1 MANVKTRPVANDALR
16 KGLKAIA
23 PAFAT
28 AIVFSFFLNLLMFVS
43 PLYMLQIYDRVLGT
57 RNLATLGGLT
67 VIAAALLM
75 VWAGLETL
83 RSRLLVRAGVLFD
96 ERFAAPM
103 FKVVHQGIL
112 SQPNAINQ
120 QNLRDVDTIR
130 EFLTG
135 SGLIAFCD
143 APWFP
148 VFILAAFVLHPW
160 FGAIAIVG
168 GLTTLGLA
176 LLNEITTRKTLLAA
190 SKASATAGQSAQST
204 FRNTEVVQAMGMV
217 DALVGRWGQHHSQ
230 VLALQ
235 ARASDRA
242 GAIIAFTKFF
252 RMFLQIMILGVG
264 AYLAVQHEISAGMM
278 IAASILIGRALQPIE
293 LAVANWKGFLS
304 AREAYGRT
312 KRLLELVGAEPERM
326 PLPRPQGSVT
336 VENIVAGAPG
346 GRAPILRG
354 VSFSV
359 GAGELLGVV
368 GPSAAGKS
376 SLARVLVGVWRVTA
390 GAVRLDGSDLMHW
403 NPSELGRHLGYLPQD
418 VELFG
423 GTVAENI
430 ARFEEIDDEAV
441 IAAAR
446 LAGCHELIQNL
457 PDGYNTNIGD
467 EGQVLSGGQRQR
479 IGLARSLY
487 HTPSLIVLDE
497 PNANLDAAG
506 EEALLA
512 ALQKLKTMGV
522 TVILVTHK
530 INILSLVDKL
540 LILQE
545 GAVQAFGSRD
555 EILRRVAGPKVVKNV
570 AAQSAAPVAASAQ
583 GATPVVAASENKAN
597 VS

>member
-1 MANVKTRPVANDALR
+1 MANAKTRRITNDALR
-16 KGLKAIA
+16 NGVRAIA

-28 AIVFSFFLNLLMFVS
+28 AIIFSFFLNLLMFVS

-75 VWAGLETL
+75 VWAALETL
-83 RSRLLVRAGVLFD
+83 RSRLLVRAGLLFD

-112 SQPNAINQ
+112 NQPNIINQ
-120 QNLRDVDTIR
+120 QYLRDVDVIR

-148 VFILAAFVLHPW
+148 VFVAVAFLLHPW
-160 FGAIAIVG
+160 FGFMAIVG
-168 GLTTLGLA
+168 GLMTLGLA
-176 LLNEITTRKTLLAA
+176 LLNEIATRKTLLAA
-190 SKASATAGQSAQST
+190 SQAGMTAGQSAQST

-217 DALVGRWGQHHSQ
+217 DALIGRWTRHHSQ

-235 ARASDRA
+235 AKASDRA
-242 GAIIAFTKFF
+242 GAIVAFTKFF
-252 RMFLQIMILGVG
+252 RMFLQTMILGVG

-293 LAVANWKGFLS
+293 LAVANWKGFLG
-304 AREAYGRT
+304 AREAYGRMG
-312 KRLLELVGAEPERM
+312 RLLELVGAEPERM
-326 PLPRPQGSVT
+326 SLPRPQGSVS

-346 GRAPILRG
+346 GKAPILRG
-354 VSFSV
+354 VSFAV
-359 GAGELLGVV
+359 GAGELLGIV

-376 SLARVLVGVWRVTA
+376 SLARILVGVWRVTA
-390 GAVRLDGSDLMHW
+390 GAVRLDGSDLFHW
-403 NPSELGRHLGYLPQD
+403 DPKQLGRHLGYLPQD

-430 ARFEEIDDEAV
+430 ARFDEIDEEAV
-441 IAAAR
+441 VAAAR

-457 PDGYNTNIGD
+457 PEGYNTNIGD
-467 EGQVLSGGQRQR
+467 NGQVLSGGQRQR

-487 HTPSLIVLDE
+487 RTPSLIVLDE

-512 ALQKLKTMGV
+512 ALQKLKLMGV
-522 TVILVTHK
+522 TVILITHK
-530 INILSLVDKL
+530 INILSIVDKL
-540 LILQE
+540 LILQD
-545 GAVQAFGSRD
+545 GMAQAFGARD
-555 EILRRVAGPKVVKNV
+555 EILRRVTGPKVVRNV
-570 AAQSAAPVAASAQ
+570 PPQ
-583 GATPVVAASENKAN
+583 GSNPVVATNENKAN
-597 VS
+597 LS

>member
-1 MANVKTRPVANDALR
+1 MKSGRARRITNDALR
-16 KGLKAIA
+16 KGLRAIA

-57 RNLATLGGLT
+57 RNLATLVGLT

-83 RSRLLVRAGVLFD
+83 RSRLLVRAGLLFD

-103 FKVVHQGIL
+103 FKIVHQGIL
-112 SQPNAINQ
+112 LQPDAINQ
-120 QNLRDVDTIR
+120 QHLRDVDTIR

-160 FGAIAIVG
+160 FGVIAIIG
-168 GLTTLGLA
+168 GVVTLGLA
-176 LLNEITTRKTLLAA
+176 LLNEISTRKTLLAA
-190 SKASATAGQSAQST
+190 SKASMAAGQSAQST

-217 DALVGRWGQHHSQ
+217 DALVGRWSHHHDG

-235 ARASDRA
+235 AKASDRA
-242 GAIIAFTKFF
+242 GAIVAFTKFF
-252 RMFLQIMILGVG
+252 RMFLQTSILGVG

-293 LAVANWKGFLS
+293 LAVGNWKGFLG
-304 AREAYGRT
+304 AREAFGRMG
-312 KRLLELVGAEPERM
+312 RLLALVGAEPERM
-326 PLPRPQGSVT
+326 SLPRPAGSLT

-346 GRAPILRG
+346 GKTPILRG
-354 VSFSV
+354 VSFAV
-359 GAGELLGVV
+359 GAGELLGIV

-376 SLARVLVGVWRVTA
+376 SLARVLVGVWQVAA
-390 GAVRLDGSDLMHW
+390 GAVRLDGSDLFHW
-403 NPSELGRHLGYLPQD
+403 DPKELGRHLGYLPQD

-430 ARFEEIDDEAV
+430 ARFEEIDSEAV
-441 IAAAR
+441 IAAAQ

-457 PDGYNTNIGD
+457 PEGYNTNIG
-467 EGQVLSGGQRQR
+467 EGGQALSGGQRQR
-479 IGLARSLY
+479 IGFARSLY
-487 HTPSLIVLDE
+487 RTPSLIVLDE

-512 ALQKLKTMGV
+512 ALQKLKTMGA
-522 TVILVTHK
+522 TVVLVTHK
-530 INILSLVDKL
+530 INILSIVDKL
-540 LILQE
+540 MILQD
-545 GAVQAFGSRD
+545 GMVQAFGSRD

-570 AAQSAAPVAASAQ
+570 SGQGSAPVAAIN
-583 GATPVVAASENKAN
+583 ENKA
-597 VS
+597 SLS